1 MSASNPMEVQQSNSA
16 DTGFPPDL
24 LLALDRTGRD
34 GLAMQLQHQ
43 LRVGIQQGRLAAGS
57 LLPPTRVLA
66 AQLGVTRSVVVAA
79 YEHLVADGYL
89 TGRQGSGTRVR
100 SVAPQPSPR
109 TRRVRDP
116 AVPLGGGL
124 PDAALF
130 PRTEWLRHYRNALTA
145 APNAQLGYPGPL
157 GTRAL
162 REALTEYLGR
172 VRGVATTPDQMI
184 VTSGLTQGITLLAR
198 ALRARGC
205 DAIAVEDPCFGFHR
219 DAIARVGLRVM
230 PVPVDE
236 NGLDVTRLAELG
248 VGAVLVAPAHSYPTG
263 VVLDADRRAALIAW
277 ARGRDALIVEDDYDA
292 EFRYDRSPIGALQGL
307 APDHVAYAGCVSK
320 TLTPALRLGWIAL
333 PPWLVEPMAAE
344 KLYDDMGNSAL
355 EQLALSRF
363 IGTGGLTR
371 HLRRVRPVYRQRRD
385 AMLAAISTSMPQA
398 QPTGAAAGLHVYLQ
412 LPAGS
417 DEDSIVGTAR
427 EQGLRLDGA
436 RWNWADP
443 DSAPPALIIGYGA
456 SSETAIHDSIAR
468 LASILAD
475 ERATSRARLR

>member
-1 MSASNPMEVQQSNSA
+1 MEVEQTNSA

-24 LLALDRTGRD
+24 LLALDRTSRD
-34 GLAMQLQHQ
+34 GLAVQLQHQ

-57 LLPPTRVLA
+57 LLPPSRVLA
-66 AQLGVTRSVVVAA
+66 AQLDVARSVVVAA

-100 SVAPQPSPR
+100 TVAPQPTPR
-109 TRRVRDP
+109 PRQVRNP
-116 AVPLGGGL
+116 SVPLGGGL

-145 APNAQLGYPGPL
+145 APNAQFGYPGPL
-157 GTRAL
+157 GMHPL
-162 REALTEYLGR
+162 RKVLTEYLGR
-172 VRGVATTPDQMI
+172 VRGVATAPDHMI

-219 DAIARVGLRVM
+219 DAIARVGLHAI
-230 PVPVDE
+230 PVPVDG
-236 NGLDVTRLAELG
+236 NGLDVAGLAELD

-277 ARGRDALIVEDDYDA
+277 ARDRDALIIEDDYDA

-307 APDHVAYAGCVSK
+307 APEHVAYAGCVSK
-320 TLTPALRLGWIAL
+320 TLTPALRIGWIAL
-333 PPWLVEPMAAE
+333 PPWLVEPVAAE

-371 HLRRVRPVYRQRRD
+371 HLRRVRPVYRRRRD
-385 AMLAAISTSMPQA
+385 AMLAAINASMPQT
-398 QPTGAAAGLHVYLQ
+398 QPTGVDAGLHVYLQ
-412 LPAGS
+412 LPPGTN
-417 DEDSIVGTAR
+417 EDAIVATAR
-427 EQGLRLDGA
+427 KQGLRLDGG
-436 RWNWADP
+436 RWHWADP
-443 DSAPPALIIGYGA
+443 DSAPPALVIGYGA
-456 SSETAIHDSIAR
+456 LSETAIRDGVTR
-468 LASILAD
+468 LASVLGGEHD
-475 ERATSRARLR
+475 TSRTRLG